1 MKIIIGGAGE
11 VGTHLSKLLSQEDQ
25 DIVLMDTSE
34 EKLNFPGV
42 FEIMTVVGNPTSIRH
57 LKSAGVKDADMF
69 IAVTPEESTNMT
81 ACMLAH
87 HLGAKRTIAR
97 VENNEYLLP
106 GNTELFTALG
116 VDSLICP
123 EILAADEIATS
134 LRQPWTRQWWE
145 IAGGKLILLGVKIR
159 RNAPI
164 VNKYLHEL
172 GGDGED
178 RIYHIVA
185 IKRNDETIIPYG
197 SDQILSED
205 IIYLTTTPEH
215 IDTIKSYAGKAD
227 IHIRK
232 ITIMGGSRIAL
243 RLCERIPHH
252 IDVKLLETDKEKSYR
267 LAEKIDGNVMVI
279 HGDGRN
285 TDLLVQENIK
295 NCDAFIALTGSSE
308 TNILACLTAKNFGVS
323 KTIAEVENLDYIR
336 MAEKLDIGSIIN
348 KKLIASSHIYR
359 FLLQADVSTIK
370 SLAFANAEVA
380 ELVARAHSKITRKP
394 VKELRLPKDMTLGG
408 KIRDGKAEIIS
419 GDTQIQAGDHV
430 LVFCLNTAMRK
441 IEDYF
446 N

>member
-11 VGTHLSKLLSQEDQ
+11 VGTHLSKLLSQEKQ

-34 EKLNFPGV
+34 DRLNFPSN
-42 FEIMTVVGNPTSIRH
+42 FEIMTVEGNPTSIRD
-57 LKSAGVKDADMF
+57 LKSAGVKNADMF

-87 HLGAKRTIAR
+87 NLGAKRTIAR

-106 GNTELFTALG
+106 KNMELFAALG

-123 EILAADEIATS
+123 EILAAEEIAS
-134 LRQPWTRQWWE
+134 ALRQAWTRQWWE
-145 IAGGKLILLGVKIR
+145 IAKGKLILLGVKIR
-159 RNAPI
+159 RNAPM

-172 GGDGED
+172 GNDKEE

-185 IKRNDETIIPYG
+185 IKRSNETIIPFG
-197 SDQILSED
+197 FDQILADD
-205 IIYLTTTPEH
+205 IVYLTTTKEH
-215 IDTIKSYAGKAD
+215 LEAIKTYAGKED
-227 IHIRK
+227 ILIRK
-232 ITIMGGSRIAL
+232 VTIMGGSRITL
-243 RLCERIPHH
+243 SLCERIPHH
-252 IDVKLLETDKEKSYR
+252 VDIKLLEINKEKSYR
-267 LAEKIDGNVMVI
+267 LAEKVGSNVMVI

-295 NCDAFIALTGSSE
+295 NCDAFIALTDNSE
-308 TNILACLTAKNFGVS
+308 TNILACLAAKNFGVA
-323 KTIAEVENLDYIR
+323 KTIAEVENLDYIQ

-370 SLAFANAEVA
+370 SLAFANADVA
-380 ELVARAHSKITRKP
+380 ELVARADSKITKRP
-394 VKELRLPKDMTLGG
+394 VKDLRLPKDLTLGG
-408 KIRDGKAEIIS
+408 RIQDGKAEIIN